1 MQQGSYP
8 IGSRVININTDNAT
22 GVVTGATCDIP
33 LNALAVAIQQYLGL
47 TLPLVLASGG
57 TGATTAPQARTNLG
71 LGSIATQNSNS
82 VTITGGAID
91 GTPIGL
97 GTPSTGAFTTLT
109 ATSPIPVSSGG
120 TGANTFTAHGVLLG
134 EGSGAIVAT
143 GAGVS
148 GQPLLSGGP
157 SADPAYG
164 TLGVSGGGT
173 GATSAGATAA
183 NNIGA
188 LAIANNLSDVNSKT
202 TATTNLQYLQGAT
215 GSVARSLTAKFQ
227 DVVSAKDF
235 GAVGN
240 GIADDTAAIQAAL
253 NYVATVGGEVY
264 LPNGTYNISSSLTM
278 DTGVYTRGISL
289 RGAGRNTIIN
299 VTAAGVDAIKF
310 STTQFLQNSWIRDL
324 QVTNTSSG
332 GHLINIV
339 YGCTTCFIDNVELTQ
354 LNTAKSCIYGD
365 YSVSGGGVYDTKFR
379 GGNWVV
385 PVGSTVPGVQ
395 FKANGTIVNE
405 NLFENLRLYNATGTQ
420 FFNIGIV
427 AGSNWLTNNTFK
439 NLNFEVCKGGA
450 FQISSFKNCNFQN
463 ISFWDA
469 SGAYTQDIILMTSG
483 TGLESV
489 ANTFTNVARNGDT
502 VTAGKYDI
510 NIQSG
515 QDTVIVNCYTQTG
528 DSPVY
533 NFNNKRLVW
542 IGKPFGTV
550 SNTAGLTI
558 INSIDGIRFP
568 GTVNGASLNYYDEG
582 TWTAT
587 LGGSTTDPTTPVTS
601 TGRWTRVGRIVRVE
615 VTFLNVTTTGAS
627 GQVVI
632 RGLPFAPAGVNGM
645 GLVGLSGLGAN
656 AAVGIATTG
665 ATTVSLVQQASIGA
679 TIAYGAGTGQFVY
692 LSMEYT
698 V

>member
-8 IGSRVININTDNAT
+8 IGTRTINLTTDTAT

-33 LNALAVAIQQYLGL
+33 LNALALAIQQYLGL
-47 TLPLVLASGG
+47 TLPIAIASGG
-57 TGATTAPQARTNLG
+57 TGATTAAQARINLG
-71 LGSIATQNSNS
+71 LGSISTQNANA
-82 VTITGGAID
+82 VAITGGNID
-91 GTPIGL
+91 GTPIGAN
-97 GTPSTGAFTTLT
+97 TPSSGAFSSVTSST
-109 ATSPIPVSSGG
+109 AISVSSGG
-120 TGANTFTAHGVLLG
+120 TGASTLSAHGVLIG
-134 EGSGAIVAT
+134 QGTGPVVAVAPGS
-143 GAGVS
+143 S
-148 GQPLLSGGP
+148 GQPLLSGGGT
-157 SADPAYG
+157 ADPNYG
-164 TLGVSGGGT
+164 VLGVSGGGT

-188 LAIANNLSDVNSKT
+188 LAIANNLSDLNNKT
-202 TATTNLQYLQGAT
+202 TATSNLNYLQGGT
-215 GSVARSLTAKFQ
+215 GSVARSVPSKLQ

-240 GIADDTAAIQAAL
+240 GVADDTAAIQAAL
-253 NYVATVGGEVY
+253 NYVATIGGEVY

-324 QVTNTSSG
+324 QITNTSSG

-339 YGCTTCFIDNVELTQ
+339 YGCTTCFIDNVELNQT
-354 LNTAKSCIYGD
+354 NTAKSCIYGD
-365 YSVSGGGVYDTKFR
+365 YSASGGGVYDTKFR
-379 GGNWVV
+379 GGNWIV

-395 FKANGTIVNE
+395 FKANGTIFNE

-483 TGLESV
+483 TGLEAV

-515 QDTVIVNCYTQTG
+515 QDTVVINCYTQTG

-533 NFNNKRLVW
+533 NLNNKRVVW

-550 SNTAGLTI
+550 SNTGGLTI

-601 TGRWTRVGRIVRVE
+601 TGRWTRIGRIVRVE

-632 RGLPFAPAGVNGM
+632 RGLPFAPAGVNAM

-656 AAVGIATTG
+656 PAVGIATTG
-665 ATTVSLVQQASIGA
+665 STTISLVQQASIGA
-679 TIAYGAGTGQFVY
+679 TISYGAGTGQFVY